1 MRKTRM
7 YTIDTRWLGP
17 HGIGRFTAE
26 IQRRLA
32 LRDWGLAGSPSAPLD
47 PLHLT
52 WAMAKLPQDAMVF
65 IPGYNAP
72 LWPVRPF
79 IFTLH
84 DLNHLDVP
92 NNSSASKRLYYH
104 LVIRRACH
112 TALRVLTVS
121 EFSRQRIIEWAG
133 VSPQQ
138 VVNVGCGVDASFNLE
153 GERHDPGF
161 GYFLMVSSRRPHKNE
176 TRVLAAFARARIDPA
191 IRLLLTGFPTNAL
204 QAYIAQLGLTERV
217 VFMGRVE
224 DAQLPALYRGALGLL
239 FPSLYEGFGLPVVEA
254 MASGIPVLTSTVTAL
269 PEVAGDAALLVDPYD
284 VDAIASGIERLLT
297 DENLRTR
304 LRAAG
309 LKRAA
314 MFRWDDVAARIKRVL
329 DELAL
334 SGRD

>member
-32 LRDWGLAGSPSAPLD
+32 LRDWGLPGSPSSPLD
-47 PLHLT
+47 PLRMT

-79 IFTLH
+79 IFTVH

-121 EFSRQRIIEWAG
+121 EFSRQSIIEWAG

-138 VVNVGCGVDASFNLE
+138 VVCVGNGVDASFNPE

-161 GYFLMVSSRRPHKNE
+161 GYFLMVSNRRPHKNE

-254 MASGIPVLTSTVTAL
+254 MASGVPVLTSTVTAL
-269 PEVAGDAALLVDPYD
+269 PGVAGDAALLVDPYE

-297 DENLRTR
+297 DEDLRTR
-304 LRAAG
+304 LRTAG

-314 MFRWDDVAARIKRVL
+314 TFRWDDVAARVKHVL

>member
-1 MRKTRM
+1 
-7 YTIDTRWLGP
+7 
-17 HGIGRFTAE
+17 
-26 IQRRLA
+26 
-32 LRDWGLAGSPSAPLD
+32 
-47 PLHLT
+47 
-52 WAMAKLPQDAMVF
+52 MVF

-79 IFTLH
+79 IFTVY

-112 TALRVLTVS
+112 TALRVLTIS

-133 VSPQQ
+133 VSQQQ
-138 VVNVGCGVDASFNLE
+138 VVNVGTGVDASFNPE

-161 GYFLMVSSRRPHKNE
+161 GYFLMVSNRRPHKNE

-254 MASGIPVLTSTVTAL
+254 MASGVPVLTSTVTAL
-269 PEVAGDAALLVDPYD
+269 PEVAGDAALLVDPYE

-297 DENLRTR
+297 DEDLCTR

-314 MFRWDDVAARIKRVL
+314 MFRWDDVAARVKRVL